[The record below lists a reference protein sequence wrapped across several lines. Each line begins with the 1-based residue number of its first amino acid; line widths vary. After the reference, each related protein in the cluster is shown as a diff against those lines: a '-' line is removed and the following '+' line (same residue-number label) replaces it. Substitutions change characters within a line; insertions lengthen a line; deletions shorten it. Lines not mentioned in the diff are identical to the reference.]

1 MVEELGFEEDELKG
15 DDLEEDLEE
24 EVEGEA
30 SGYSF
35 KEFYPVNSPYGFVGI
50 QVDED
55 TGKGK
60 YVTFEPTLDEDEWDT
75 LDNIKDVL
83 INSSDIPLQTLK
95 DAELMEDYLREK
107 MDDVFKRFKR
117 KVPPEAKEKYIYY
130 LMRDFLGY
138 GKIDLLMKDLN
149 IEDVSCNGVGTPIY
163 VWHRR
168 HESVP
173 TNIVYETPRE
183 LNFIVTRIVYRTGNQ
198 ISIAHPIL
206 EGTLPEGYRVH
217 VTLDE
222 VSKRGNTFTIRKYQ
236 PNPYTIIDM
245 INFGTITPRMAAYFW
260 ILVENLRS
268 IMILGAV
275 ASGKTSLLNAVAMF
289 IPPEMKVVTIE
300 EVRELRLHENWIPMV
315 TRTSFQPGVQ
325 EVTLFDLLK
334 SALRQRP
341 DYIVVGEV
349 RGEEAYTLFQSI
361 AVGHGG
367 VCTAHADSV
376 EAAIKRLTSRP
387 MDIPRAMLPLMNVF
401 VQIRRVE
408 VDGTIQRRVTT
419 VTEVIDVTADG
430 GVQLQER
437 FNWAGGN
444 NYTYVTPQDMGNNIF
459 NVISR
464 REHIPFEELQSE
476 LDKREIVLKWMV
488 KRGIENY
495 EEVAKVVRDYY
506 FNPDEV
512 FSLARMSLVE

>member
-60 YVTFEPTLDEDEWDT
+60 YVTFEPILDEDEWDT